1 MKFTAYLGLFTKS
14 MACASFALSISAPIA
29 RAAEPLGFDHAR
41 HLLNRTSF
49 AASTAEI
56 NAFAALTPEAAID
69 QLLSSRVVI
78 AKTPVPE
85 WGNSYERV
93 FKPTMTQEERQL
105 ANRKELVVKG
115 LELRAWWMTEM
126 LATGSPFTEKMT
138 LFWHNHFATG
148 QEKVRPATLM
158 LRQNK
163 ILRKHA
169 LGNFGALLR
178 DISKDPAM
186 LTYLDQAQSRKG
198 TPNENFAREVMELF
212 TLGEGHYSEQ
222 DIKEAARALTGWSV
236 NIDTGEFLYR
246 PGAHDGGSKTIFGK
260 TGNFSGDDFITM
272 LLQRPEVAEH
282 IVAKLMREFVS
293 PTPEPTEVKRL
304 AALFRS
310 ANYELAPLMRAML
323 TAPSFYAPEMRATLV
338 KSPVDLVVGTLR
350 QFKFE
355 VHDAAPFAVLTRQLG
370 QDLFQPPNVKGW
382 PGGEVWINT
391 NTLLARKGFLNR
403 LFRENEMSGPLPS
416 PFDKDMAV
424 TDTGRARAQARQAM
438 RPEQR
443 GNLAGQYH
451 FDSRRFLGDFSGN
464 ANMMADDTLTRTVLA
479 GAPVQVEKA
488 EPTLAGL
495 RALVLDPIYQLK

>member
-1 MKFTAYLGLFTKS
+1 MKTFAHLGLLTKS
-14 MACASFALSISAPIA
+14 IAWLACATTAQ
-29 RAAEPLGFDHAR
+29 AAEPLGFDNAR

-49 AASTAEI
+49 AASSAEI
-56 NAFAALTPEAAID
+56 ADFATLTPNAAVD
-69 QLLSSRVVI
+69 RLLSGRVIV
-78 AKTPVPE
+78 AKTPLPD
-85 WGNSYERV
+85 WANTYERV
-93 FKPTMTQEERQL
+93 FRPTMTQEERNQ
-105 ANRKELVVKG
+105 ANRRELVVRG
-115 LELRAWWMTEM
+115 LEMRTWWITEM
-126 LATGSPFTEKMT
+126 LATGSPFSEKMT

-148 QEKVRPATLM
+148 QEKVRSATL
-158 LRQNK
+158 LVRQNQ

-169 LGNFGALLR
+169 LGNFGAMLR
-178 DISKDPAM
+178 DVSKDPAM
-186 LTYLDQAQSRKG
+186 LIYLDQAQSRKG

-212 TLGEGHYSEQ
+212 TLGEGNYSEQ

-236 NIDTGEFLYR
+236 DIDLGEFRYR
-246 PGAHDGGSKTIFGK
+246 PTQHDAASKTLFSQK
-260 TGNFSGDDFITM
+260 GNYSGDDVITM
-272 LLQRPEVAEH
+272 LLQRPETAEF
-282 IVAKLMREFVS
+282 VVKKLMREFVS
-293 PTPEPTEVKRL
+293 PTPDAAEAKRL
-304 AALFRS
+304 ATIFRD
-310 ANYELAPLMRAML
+310 AKYEIGPLMLAML
-323 TAPSFYAPEMRATLV
+323 SAPAFYAQENHATLV

-403 LFRENEMSGPLPS
+403 LFRENEMSGTMPAA
-416 PFDKDMAV
+416 FDQTMAMS
-424 TDTGRARAQARQAM
+424 DSGRNRAQARLAM

-443 GNLAGQYH
+443 GSLQGQFN
-451 FDSRRFLGDFSGN
+451 FDSRKFLSDFSSK

>member
-1 MKFTAYLGLFTKS
+1 MKLIAHLGLLSKS
-14 MACASFALSISAPIA
+14 IAWLAFAANA
-29 RAAEPLGFDHAR
+29 QATQPLGYDNAR

-49 AASTAEI
+49 AASTSEI
-56 NAFAALTPEAAID
+56 TDFAKLTPEAAVER
-69 QLLSSRVVI
+69 LLAARIVV
-78 AKTPVPE
+78 AKTPLPE
-85 WGNSYERV
+85 WAATYERV
-93 FKPTMTQEERQL
+93 YRPTMTQEERQL
-105 ANRKELVVKG
+105 ANRREMVVRG
-115 LELRAWWMTEM
+115 LELRSWWITEM
-126 LATGSPFTEKMT
+126 LATGSPFSEKMT

-148 QEKVRPATLM
+148 QEKVRSAMQM
-158 LRQNK
+158 LRQNQ

-178 DISKDPAM
+178 EVSKDPAM
-186 LTYLDQAQSRKG
+186 LIYLDQAQSKKG

-212 TLGEGHYSEQ
+212 TLGEGHYTEQ

-236 NIDTGEFLYR
+236 DADAGEFRYR
-246 PGAHDGGSKTIFGK
+246 PALHDGGIKTILGQ
-260 TGNFSGDDFITM
+260 TGNFSGDDVIT
-272 LLQRPEVAEH
+272 LLLKRPETAEF
-282 IVAKLMREFVS
+282 VVKKLMREFVA
-293 PTPEPTEVKRL
+293 PAPDAAEVKRL
-304 AALFRS
+304 ATIFRD
-310 ANYELAPLMRAML
+310 ANYEIAPLMRAMFS
-323 TAPSFYAPEMRATLV
+323 TPTFYAPDNRAALV

-403 LFRENEMSGPLPS
+403 LFRENEMSGTVPAA
-416 PFDKDMAV
+416 FDQTM
-424 TDTGRARAQARQAM
+424 TMTETGRNRAQARLAM

-443 GNLAGQYH
+443 GNLQGQFN
-451 FDSRRFLGDFSGN
+451 FDSRKFLAEFST
-464 ANMMADDTLTRTVLA
+464 APNMMTDDSLTRTVLS

>member
-1 MKFTAYLGLFTKS
+1 MKLFAHLGLCSKS
-14 MACASFALSISAPIA
+14 IAWLLFAATTQ
-29 RAAEPLGFDHAR
+29 AAEPLGFDSAR
-41 HLLNRTSF
+41 HILRRTSL

-56 NAFAALTPEAAID
+56 ADFSKLTPDAAMEK
-69 QLLSSRVVI
+69 LLAARVVV
-78 AKTPVPE
+78 AKTPLPE
-85 WGNSYERV
+85 WAGRYERLYR
-93 FKPTMTQEERQL
+93 PTMTQEERQQVQ
-105 ANRKELVVKG
+105 RREIVVRG
-115 LELRAWWMTEM
+115 LELRSWWMTEM
-126 LATGSPFTEKMT
+126 LATGSPFSEKMT

-148 QEKVRPATLM
+148 QEKVRSAVQM
-158 LRQNK
+158 LRQNQ

-178 DISKDPAM
+178 EISKDPAM
-186 LTYLDQAQSRKG
+186 LIYLDQAQSKKG

-236 NIDTGEFLYR
+236 DVDVGEFRFRPALHDTGN
-246 PGAHDGGSKTIFGK
+246 KTILGQ
-260 TGNFSGDDFITM
+260 TGNFSGDDVITM
-272 LLQRPEVAEH
+272 LLQRPETAEF
-282 IVAKLMREFVS
+282 VVKKLMREFVA
-293 PTPEPTEVKRL
+293 PVPEAAEVKRL
-304 AALFRS
+304 AKIFREG
-310 ANYELAPLMRAML
+310 NYEIAPLMRAML
-323 TAPSFYAPEMRATLV
+323 TAPAFYAADNRSALV

-403 LFRENEMSGPLPS
+403 LFRENEMSGMMPAA
-416 PFDKDMAV
+416 FDQTMMM
-424 TDTGRARAQARQAM
+424 TETGRNRAQARLAM

-443 GNLAGQYH
+443 GNLQGQFN
-451 FDSRRFLGDFSGN
+451 FDSRKFLGDFSKET
-464 ANMMADDTLTRTVLA
+464 NMMADDTLTRTVLA